1 MLNEV
6 KFSQYIETNKTVT
19 EIDLND
25 FIKCTEL
32 SNWNYNY
39 INTNFSLVYI
49 NHRPAFGLAPSQLS
63 KAFNVLGEDGVIDQE
78 KFVTL
83 MQEKGQHL
91 DQWMLKYVPSDN

>member
-1 MLNEV
+1 MINEV

-25 FIKCTEL
+25 FIKCTEIP
-32 SNWNYNY
+32 SCNCNYVN
-39 INTNFSLVYI
+39 IDFITVYI

-63 KAFNVLGEDGVIDQE
+63 KAFNVLGEDGVIDQA

-83 MQEKGQHL
+83 MQEKG
-91 DQWMLKYVPSDN
+91 

>member
-1 MLNEV
+1 MINEV
-6 KFSQYIETNKTVT
+6 KFSKYVETSQTVS

-32 SNWNYNY
+32 PDRNYNY
-39 INTNFSLVYI
+39 MNIYFTPVYI
-49 NHRPAFGLAPSQLS
+49 NHRPAFGLAPSQLT
-63 KAFNVLGEDGVIDQE
+63 KAFNILGEDGLIDQG

-91 DQWMLKYVPSDN
+91 NQSVY